1 MQEQNETL
9 QFEGDLLTYLS
20 GKYFTVYMMIGNNKA
35 LWIFWAGAHS
45 MQYLSF
51 LLRTPLL
58 VVVTSSLPTMKV

>member
-35 LWIFWAGAHS
+35 LWIF
-45 MQYLSF
+45 
-51 LLRTPLL
+51 
-58 VVVTSSLPTMKV
+58 